1 MTLRR
6 LAGDT
11 LIYGTGY
18 ILGKVLNYLL
28 GTVYLTWKFEGEQD
42 QYGLFT
48 EMYFY
53 VAILLVILTLRM
65 ETTFFRFG
73 SKDDTHKKAFDHAAT
88 SLIGTAAIWLGVLFA
103 FRSDIA
109 NALQYPDMT
118 LHITI
123 LGLVIALD
131 VLVAIPFASL
141 RLEHRP
147 IRFAVLRLSGI
158 VMNILAILFFF
169 EVLPPL
175 AAEGVPWAYDM
186 YDPTDRLQYVFIANL
201 IGSLFVFLA
210 FLPKYFK
217 IHFGIDRS
225 YLKRMLV
232 YTWPLIIV
240 GIAGVINQSG
250 YIVFLKAVLP
260 GNLKENLAEGGVY
273 SAAARIALLM
283 SLFITAF
290 NYAAEPFFFNQ
301 SKEENARATYAR
313 VATAFTAAG
322 TILMVAIMMYLD
334 LIQLIIG
341 TTYREGMYVVPI
353 LLLAFLMLGLYY
365 NFAIWYK
372 LSDKTRYGA
381 VISAIGA
388 IITIAVSYMLIP
400 VIGKEGSAWA
410 ALACYTFMAA
420 ACYVL
425 GKQHYPIPYNIGSIL
440 QLILLATATYGISEF
455 FANAF
460 RLEVILQLALNTFLM
475 IGFVLIVWIK
485 EGKKLIATNQ

>member
-53 VAILLVILTLRM
+53 VAVLLVILTLRM

-73 SKDDTHKKAFDHAAT
+73 SKDATHKKAFDHAAT
-88 SLIGTAAIWLGVLFA
+88 ALMGTAAIWVAVLMM

-109 NALQYPDMT
+109 NALQYPDMVQ
-118 LHITI
+118 HITI
-123 LGLVIALD
+123 LGFIIALD

-141 RLEHRP
+141 RLEHKP
-147 IRFAVLRLSGI
+147 IRFAVLRLAGI
-158 VMNILAILFFF
+158 MINILAILFFF

-175 AAEGVPWAYDM
+175 AADGVEWAYNI
-186 YDPTDRLQYVFIANL
+186 YDPRNRLLYVFIANL
-201 IGSLFVFLA
+201 LGSLFVFLI
-210 FLPKYFK
+210 FIPKFVK
-217 IHFGIDRS
+217 IRFSLDKA
-225 YLKRMLV
+225 YMKRMLT

-240 GIAGVINQSG
+240 GVAGVINQSG

-301 SKEENARATYAR
+301 SKEANARETYAR

-322 TILMVAIMMYLD
+322 TILMLAILMYLD
-334 LIQLIIG
+334 LIQLVIG

-372 LSDKTRYGA
+372 LSDKTHYGA
-381 VISAIGA
+381 YISSIGA
-388 IITIAVSYMLIP
+388 LITLVVSFALIP
-400 VIGKEGSAWA
+400 TIGKEGSAWA
-410 ALACYTFMAA
+410 ALACYGFMSG
-420 ACYVL
+420 ACYLL
-425 GKQHYPIPYNIGSIL
+425 GKRHYPIPYQIGEII
-440 QLILLATATYGISEF
+440 QLILLAMGAYGISVF
-455 FANAF
+455 FENAMEP
-460 RLEVILQLALNTFLM
+460 RYGLQLILNTGLLL
-475 IGFVLIVWIK
+475 GFILIIWVK
-485 EGKKLIATNQ
+485 ERQNLFGAG